1 MASAVNN
8 KKIKMLLTYNTG
20 DNDYTSFSNVPL
32 YQVYQPAGANTC
44 GFSALIY
51 VLKTLGLLPKSWD
64 APSED
69 DVLMNVVKDALSCS
83 VTHMGEVFCPE
94 TFLQFIKSNVP
105 ALEHKCSIQNW
116 ASSYTKGG
124 EDWEQTIARSMMHII
139 NKEGMVMVPFNVH
152 RNGQPSPVP
161 LEGKA
166 HWCVVVG
173 YGVGT
178 PSGISF
184 LVKQAGG
191 EYRVDA
197 FDLIHS
203 NAYMGHYPL
212 NSDGT
217 HMKENFKTS
226 LPNGFHVEY
235 CFTKNEAEEVMLLN
249 KKMIYFLP

>member
-1 MASAVNN
+1 MASSVSNR
-8 KKIKMLLTYNTG
+8 KIKMLFTYNTG
-20 DNDYTSFSNVPL
+20 DNDFTSFSNVPL

-51 VLKTLGLLPKSWD
+51 VLKTLNQLPASWN

-69 DVLMNVVKDALSCS
+69 DVLRKVVQDALSCS

-94 TFLQFIKSNVP
+94 TFLQFVASRVP
-105 ALEHKCSIQNW
+105 ALKCYSKNW
-116 ASSYTKGG
+116 ASLYQQGG
-124 EDWEQTIARSMMHII
+124 EDLEQTIARNMRHII
-139 NKEGMVMVPFNVH
+139 NQEGMVMVPFNV
-152 RNGQPSPVP
+152 RLDGQPSPVP
-161 LEGKA
+161 LEGRA
-166 HWCVVVG
+166 HWCVVAG

-184 LVKQAGG
+184 LVKQAGR

-197 FDLIHS
+197 FDLIRS

-212 NSDGT
+212 NSAGT

-226 LPNGFHVEY
+226 LPNGFHVEHR
-235 CFTKNEAEEVMLLN
+235 FTKEEAEEVMLLN